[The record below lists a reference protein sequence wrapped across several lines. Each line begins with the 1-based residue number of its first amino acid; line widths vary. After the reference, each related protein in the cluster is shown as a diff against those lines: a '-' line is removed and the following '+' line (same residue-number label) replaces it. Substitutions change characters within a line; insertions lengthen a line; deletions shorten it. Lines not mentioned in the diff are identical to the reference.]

1 MKLREKS
8 AFLSRSKT
16 LALASMAAF
25 LVIIIILFPD
35 SAFQSSLQGLTIW
48 WELVFPALLPFLILT
63 ELLIGFGAVQAAG
76 TMLEPLMRLL
86 FRLPGA
92 GGWPL
97 ASGLIIGF
105 PIGAKIT
112 AALREKELL
121 SRQEAERLVS
131 ITHLCSP
138 LFLISVVGVGF
149 LHQARLGLLLAVVH
163 YLSAI
168 LTGWL
173 ISWKQNSSH
182 ESSKLSLQSEHSL
195 WKRSLQTM
203 QQAYLHDGRAF
214 GKLLGDAVSA
224 SVQTLMMIGGYMMI
238 YSVMINVFT
247 ANQLISALQ
256 QLSEGFLGALN
267 LGPELVSHVLS
278 GLFEIHLGS
287 YSLAQM
293 QDVPLLGQMALLSA
307 LLAWG
312 GLSAHAQVGGFIH
325 QTDIRYIPF
334 FITRCMQAVI
344 AFLLTFILW
353 NPLQLLIYNVEPSF
367 LSIDFI
373 GTSGSHAPFHINSSL
388 TAWNYTLP
396 ILAVWFLAVGFMLL
410 LSMLVWS
417 LRKRS

>member
-8 AFLSRSKT
+8 AVLSRSKT
-16 LALASMAAF
+16 LALSSMAIC

-76 TMLEPLMRLL
+76 TIMEPLMRLL

-92 GGWPL
+92 SGWPL
-97 ASGLIIGF
+97 ASSLIIGF

-121 SRQEAERLVS
+121 SRQEAQRLVS

-138 LFLISVVGVGF
+138 LFVISVVGVGF

-173 ISWKQNSSH
+173 MSRKHNTSH
-182 ESSKLSLQSEHSL
+182 EPTRISLESEHSL
-195 WKRSLQTM
+195 WRRSLHTM

-214 GKLLGDAVSA
+214 GKLLGDAVST

-247 ANQLISALQ
+247 NNQLIFALQ
-256 QLSEGFLGALN
+256 QLTTGFLGALN

-278 GLFEIHLGS
+278 GLFEIHLGT
-287 YSLAQM
+287 YSLAQL
-293 QDVPLLGQMALLSA
+293 QDVPLLGQMALISA

-325 QTDIRYIPF
+325 QTDIRYFPF
-334 FITRCMQAVI
+334 FLARCLQAAI

-353 NPLQLLIYNVEPSF
+353 NPLQLLINQVEPSF
-367 LSIDFI
+367 LPIDFM
-373 GTSGSHAPFHINSSL
+373 GSSISNAPFNSSSWH
-388 TAWNYTLP
+388 AWQYSLP
-396 ILAVWFLAVGFMLL
+396 ILAVWLLALGIMLL
-410 LSMLVWS
+410 LSTIVWGF
-417 LRKRS
+417 RKRA

>member
-8 AFLSRSKT
+8 AILSRSKT
-16 LALASMAAF
+16 LALASMALC

-112 AALREKELL
+112 AALREKKLL
-121 SRQEAERLVS
+121 SRQEAQRLVS

-138 LFLISVVGVGF
+138 LFIISVVGVGF
-149 LHQARLGLLLAVVH
+149 LHQARLGLLLAVIH

-173 ISWKQNSSH
+173 ISRNQITPF
-182 ESSKLSLQSEHSL
+182 ESSRLSLQSEHSL
-195 WKRSLQTM
+195 WKRSLNTM

-214 GKLLGDAVSA
+214 GKLLGDAVST

-247 ANQLISALQ
+247 ANQLIFALQ
-256 QLSEGFLGALN
+256 QLTEGFLGALN
-267 LGPELVSHVLS
+267 LGPELVSHLLS
-278 GLFEIHLGS
+278 GLFEIHLGT

-293 QDVPLLGQMALLSA
+293 QDVPLLGQMALISA

-325 QTDIRYIPF
+325 QTDIRYFPF
-334 FITRCMQAVI
+334 FKARCIQAAI

-353 NPLQLLIYNVEPSF
+353 NPLQLLIHSVEPSF
-367 LSIDFI
+367 FPVDFI
-373 GTSGSHAPFHINSSL
+373 GSSGANAPFSISSSL
-388 TAWNYTLP
+388 NNWTYSLP
-396 ILAVWFLAVGFMLL
+396 ILAVWLLALGFMLL

-417 LRKRS
+417 FRKRT